1 MIVSLIRN
9 IRVNLS
15 GEHINSNQHVRLCK
29 RSISVNLNQK
39 TIMTLILLQGPVH
52 EGGSHNADR
61 RQEVSILTI

>member
-29 RSISVNLNQK
+29 RSISVNQK